1 MLFNTHSPAQHKSKK
16 IKLKHLVA
24 PLMFSVA
31 ALAASTQAAAKSER
45 EILEAESF
53 SYSFKAN
60 SPRLFKKTQ
69 EDAAPMTQMEFDAYG
84 QTFVLNLYENTRFR
98 DKLKSRS
105 SAVTFK
111 GNIEGIS
118 DSWVRLTSHNGLMTG
133 AIFDGVELFI
143 IDQTSVV
150 EPEMTKWLKK
160 DIGKSKTKEVIYRMS
175 DTVDTAACGAEEATA
190 RATATQASYKK
201 LVEELQ
207 AKADE
212 EFPMAFAAE
221 KRVNVTVVA
230 DTQYVASSNG
240 DVDGQVISQMNV
252 VDGIFSEQ
260 LGVQFSIDRIIPL
273 SNNGPL
279 TSTDAGTLLG
289 QFNSYVNSNVGN
301 SGLAHLFSGKEF
313 NGNVIG
319 VAYMRAVCTG
329 YGTGTSQ
336 MGNRGV
342 YGALTAA
349 HEFGHNMGAPHDN
362 QSGSACSSTPGSYL
376 MNPGLNGSDQ
386 FSQCSL
392 NQMAPVVA
400 SASCLDDITGPT
412 PTPTP
417 TPTVTPTPTPPP
429 PPGDGVTL
437 YQHCN
442 YGGYSA
448 TLDVGNYSLSQL
460 NGLGI
465 RNNDIS
471 SVRVPDGY
479 IVEMFNGDNQTGTV
493 VSKEGDDSCLVND
506 NFNDQLTSVRISK
519 ENAEVATLFQ
529 HCNYGGY
536 GVALEVGEYT
546 LSDLMAMG
554 VSNDDVSSLNV
565 SPGYKVELFQH
576 YNFTGNVVT
585 ITANDS
591 CLVND
596 GFNDEMSSVRV
607 SPL

>member
-1 MLFNTHSPAQHKSKK
+1 MQFNTQPHPARYKLSKFQ
-16 IKLKHLVA
+16 KLLL
-24 PLMFSVA
+24 PLMFSA
-31 ALAASTQAAAKSER
+31 AAIAASTQASARGER

-53 SYSFKAN
+53 QYTFKAN
-60 SPRLFKKTQ
+60 SPRLFKRSA
-69 EDAAPMTQMEFDAYG
+69 EDESPMTQMEFDAYG
-84 QTFVLNLYENTRFR
+84 QTFLLNLYENTRFR
-98 DKLKSRS
+98 SKLQGRS

-111 GNIEGIS
+111 GNIEGIA
-118 DSWVRLTSHNGLMTG
+118 DSWVRLTSHNGVMTG

-143 IDQTSVV
+143 IDQTQVV
-150 EPEMTKWLKK
+150 EPEMSKWLKRDFSK
-160 DIGKSKTKEVIYRMS
+160 NKSKEVIYRMS
-175 DTVDTAACGAEEATA
+175 DTMDTAACGAEEATA
-190 RATATQASYKK
+190 KAAAKQASYKK

-207 AKADE
+207 EQAAE
-212 EFPMAFAAE
+212 EYPMALAAE

-260 LGVQFSIDRIIPL
+260 VGVQFYIDRIIPL

-313 NGNVIG
+313 DGNVIG

-329 YGTGTSQ
+329 HGTGTSQ

-386 FSQCSL
+386 FSQCSI

-400 SASCLDDITGPT
+400 SASCLDDISGPT

-417 TPTVTPTPTPPP
+417 TPTVTP
-429 PPGDGVTL
+429 PPGNGVTL

-448 TLDVGNYSLSQL
+448 TLDVGNYSISQL

-465 RNNDIS
+465 RDNDIS
-471 SVRVPDGY
+471 SVRVPEGY
-479 IVEMFNGDNQTGTV
+479 IIEMFNGNNQTGTV
-493 VSKEGDDSCLVND
+493 VSKDSDDTCLVND
-506 NFNDQLTSVRISK
+506 NFNDQLTSVRVSK
-519 ENAEVATLFQ
+519 ENTEVATLFQ

-546 LSDLMAMG
+546 LADLQAMG
-554 VSNDDVSSLNV
+554 ISNDDVSSLSV
-565 SPGYKVELFQH
+565 SAGYKVELFQH

-585 ITANDS
+585 VTADDS

-596 GFNDEMSSVRV
+596 GFNDELSSVRV